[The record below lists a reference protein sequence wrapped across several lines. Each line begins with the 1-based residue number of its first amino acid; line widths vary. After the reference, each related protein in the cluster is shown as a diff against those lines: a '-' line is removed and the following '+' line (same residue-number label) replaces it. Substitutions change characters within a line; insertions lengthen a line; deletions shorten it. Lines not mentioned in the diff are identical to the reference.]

1 MTPSEIRETCISAIY
16 ASWTETPV
24 AWPNRDFD
32 PAVAATNDEWLRPI
46 IKMGDTFEGE
56 KGEDGVGLRTGVL
69 FVDIFVGK
77 GKGNKNALAYAAKI
91 ERLFRKKNLD
101 NVIFD
106 EASTNDIGVYSA
118 SGGQTIGDSPYYQVQ
133 VKVPFWAWVGE

>member
-1 MTPSEIRETCISAIY
+1 MTPVQIRHTCLSAIN
-16 ASWTETPV
+16 ASWTETPI
-24 AWPNRDFD
+24 AWPNREFD
-32 PAVAATNDEWLRPI
+32 PAVDATDNEWIRPT

-69 FVDIFVGK
+69 FLDVFVSK
-77 GKGNKNALAYAAKI
+77 GQGNKSALTHAIKL

-101 NVIFD
+101 DIIFD
-106 EASTNDIGVYSA
+106 EASTNDIGVYDA
-118 SGGQTIGDSPYYQVQ
+118 DSPYYQVQ

>member
-1 MTPSEIRETCISAIY
+1 MTPVEIWTTCRSAIN

-32 PAVAATNDEWLRPI
+32 PAVDAPNNKWMRPT

-56 KGEDGVGLRTGVL
+56 KGEDGIGIRTGVL
-69 FVDIFVGK
+69 FLDIFVGK
-77 GKGNKNALAYAAKI
+77 DKGNRSALVYSVKL
-91 ERLFRKKNLD
+91 ERMFRKKNLD
-101 NVIFD
+101 NINFD
-106 EASTNDIGVYSA
+106 EVSTNDIGVY
-118 SGGQTIGDSPYYQVQ
+118 DKNSPYYQIQ

>member
-1 MTPSEIRETCISAIY
+1 MTPAAIRETCISAIS
-16 ASWTETPV
+16 ASWTETPI

-32 PAVAATNDEWLRPI
+32 PAITATNDEWLRPT

-56 KGEDGVGLRTGVL
+56 KGENGVGLRTGVL

-77 GKGNKNALAYAAKI
+77 GKGNLAALTYAEKI

-101 NVIFD
+101 NIIFD
-106 EASTNDIGVYSA
+106 EASTNDIGVYNS
-118 SGGQTIGDSPYYQVQ
+118 DSPYYQVQ